1 MKESPCHRIPFSW
14 LYQPDYRT
22 MSDSIRLLFHKAGYL
37 VENVSGKALP
47 VYGPGKN
54 NLWDN
59 AKEQ

>member
-1 MKESPCHRIPFSW
+1 
-14 LYQPDYRT
+14 

-37 VENVSGKALP
+37 VENVSGKTLP

-59 AKEQ
+59 AKSSEEMSISSLLFLQFHQK